1 VYRLGFEYS
10 SPSFL
15 TSAGLSLALHAAL
28 IGLTIQHDKTRP
40 AVLINEGTV
49 LPALYI
55 PPPTHQMKHEV
66 TPSEWGALGSLKTEL
81 QKAGGPQQ
89 HEALPLPGIQENQRD
104 DGIPQP
110 EGGLPAGLAI
120 SDGDSIFSEVWVD
133 SVVSRD
139 ESSAA
144 PIYPPQLL
152 RNNLEGIVFAQFVVD
167 TTGMVVEESIRILTS
182 THPLFTNSV
191 QTALGGMRFRPATR
205 AGRHVYQLVEQ
216 HFSFKVSLP
225 PEQASNASYSD
236 KSAKP

>member
-1 VYRLGFEYS
+1 MHRLGFEYS

-28 IGLTIQHDKTRP
+28 IGLTLQHDRLKP
-40 AVLINEGTV
+40 HYVDEGTV

-66 TPSEWGALGSLKTEL
+66 TPAEWGALGDLKKEMDR
-81 QKAGGPQQ
+81 AGGRKQ
-89 HEALPLPGIQENQRD
+89 EIAIPLPAVQEHVDN
-104 DGIPQP
+104 GMPQP

-144 PIYPPQLL
+144 PVYPPQLL
-152 RNNLEGIVFAQFVVD
+152 RNNIEGIVFAQFVVD
-167 TTGMVVEESIRILTS
+167 TTGLVDEQSIRILTS

-191 QTALGGMRFRPATR
+191 ETALGGMRFRPAMR
-205 AGRHVYQLVEQ
+205 SGRHVHQLVEQ
-216 HFSFKVSLP
+216 HFSFKVTLP
-225 PEQASNASYSD
+225 PEQASNASYD
-236 KSAKP
+236 RKTAKP